1 VEEEMFKMGQER
13 LRELMEMKKGI
24 IDGN

>member
-1 VEEEMFKMGQER
+1 MGQER